1 MSIFAHH
8 TGKAWCWCETMHI
21 DVKLSNDPLG
31 ALSFENLQKCLLK
44 SKQTHQLDTLLEQA
58 ESIAWNEHKI
68 QSFIQKLHVC
78 LSHSTNED
86 ETDNYSDFDC
96 YNAQMWGAVF
106 QTWIVKTSNL
116 ISSRAKYQP
125 EVLSDRTKYRMS
137 THTKDRKSL
146 MECPFLYCD
155 RSKHFYERVSFYL
168 FSG

>member
-1 MSIFAHH
+1 MLFSPNVLITSILQQFIQLEYLFRFRVYFRSPYRKSLMLMRNNAH
-8 TGKAWCWCETMHI
+8 WC
-21 DVKLSNDPLG
+21 KLSNDPLG

-106 QTWIVKTSNL
+106 QTWIVKTSN
-116 ISSRAKYQP
+116 
-125 EVLSDRTKYRMS
+125 
-137 THTKDRKSL
+137 
-146 MECPFLYCD
+146 
-155 RSKHFYERVSFYL
+155 
-168 FSG
+168 